1 MKNKFLKLL
10 TGMLIIPLFFGG
22 CQRENLTDPVMLE
35 NLSLKNG
42 VVVNYCG
49 ETTVLDLVAGKTQ
62 IVGTVT
68 IGNDDENIFVTFEV
82 TGDWWLANTKVFLG
96 TDAAQIP
103 VTKTGNPIRGK
114 FTQDITH
121 NPYVKS
127 FTHVFPMGDFEP
139 GDVLVIAAHSTVIIL
154 EEIEGE
160 MVIVRDETAWGDGGN
175 AFTGKA
181 WGWWATY
188 TIQQCPVC
196 PDHVI
201 IFKNADPWYTDDYN
215 DILED
220 YGFTPGTGPGTYEY
234 ATSADMGLKV
244 LNPLHDLVIIVN
256 DQPQGFY
263 DALAANEDYFYDFV
277 EDGGNLLFGA
287 TDDGWNS
294 GDIGGVT
301 LPEGIL
307 SAPYF
312 ASYNL
317 IPDPTL
323 PLVAGLT
330 SPLWGSAAS
339 HRSFTNLPAGSIV
352 YCTDDLGDA
361 TLFEFN
367 LGLGKIMM
375 TGQTLEFGYY
385 YGQGV
390 GPLFMRILGY
400 MTCNEFDMTAVP
412 AAVIEGETP
421 LSYKK

>member
-49 ETTVLDLVAGKTQ
+49 ETTVLDLVADQ
-62 IVGTVT
+62 DLVVGTVT

-188 TIQQCPVC
+188 TVQECPVC
-196 PDHVI
+196 PDHVV
-201 IFKNADPWYTDDYN
+201 IFRNYIPWN
-215 DILED
+215 
-220 YGFTPGTGPGTYEY
+220 
-234 ATSADMGLKV
+234 
-244 LNPLHDLVIIVN
+244 
-256 DQPQGFY
+256 
-263 DALAANEDYFYDFV
+263 
-277 EDGGNLLFGA
+277 
-287 TDDGWNS
+287 
-294 GDIGGVT
+294 
-301 LPEGIL
+301 
-307 SAPYF
+307 
-312 ASYNL
+312 
-317 IPDPTL
+317 
-323 PLVAGLT
+323 
-330 SPLWGSAAS
+330 
-339 HRSFTNLPAGSIV
+339 
-352 YCTDDLGDA
+352 
-361 TLFEFN
+361 
-367 LGLGKIMM
+367 
-375 TGQTLEFGYY
+375 
-385 YGQGV
+385 
-390 GPLFMRILGY
+390 
-400 MTCNEFDMTAVP
+400 
-412 AAVIEGETP
+412 
-421 LSYKK
+421 